1 MNPTQALTI
10 YHVHHGEQTPVRD
23 TDLVNLATAFPALEP
38 VLMELQFRRD
48 ETTRLED
55 AVDDL
60 RARVAVLER

>member
-10 YHVHHGEQTPVRD
+10 YHVHRSEQTPVRD
-23 TDLVNLATAFPALEP
+23 SDLVNLATAFPTLEP

-55 AVDDL
+55 AVDYL
-60 RARVAVLER
+60 RARVAALER